1 MPQERMS
8 PMRPLWLTA
17 APVLFLLLWSAG
29 FPIAK
34 IGIAHA
40 EPMTLLALRYCAVLM
55 LLAPLALILR
65 PPLPQSLRAGFDVA
79 VTGFLIQVVYFG
91 LCYLAFKSGTSSGTV
106 AIVVCLQPILVALLA
121 PRLAKEPVSRRT
133 WAGLA
138 LGLAGA
144 VLVILSHAEIAAQ
157 SAFGLA
163 STFLA
168 LLGMTGATLYEKR
181 FGVTQHP
188 ITANLIQYAVGAMV
202 TLPLA
207 LATETTEITWD
218 GEFLAVMAYL
228 VLGNSL
234 LAISLLLAM
243 IRAGEVARVSA
254 LFYLVPPLAALFAWP
269 LLGEALAPLGWAG
282 MALAAVG
289 VGLASR
295 RAG

>member
-1 MPQERMS
+1 MS
-8 PMRPLWLTA
+8 PTRPLWLTA

-40 EPMTLLALRYCAVLM
+40 EPMTILALRYTAVLV

-65 PPLPQSLRAGFDVA
+65 PPMPRTFRAGLDVA

-121 PRLAKEPVSRRT
+121 PRFAGEKVSPRT
-133 WAGLA
+133 WVGLA
-138 LGLAGA
+138 LGLLGAGT
-144 VLVILSHAEIAAQ
+144 VILSHAELKTQ
-157 SAFGLA
+157 GAFGLICTA
-163 STFLA
+163 IA
-168 LLGMTGATLYEKR
+168 LCGMTGAALYEKR

-188 ITANLIQYAVGAMV
+188 ITANLIQYAVGAAV

-207 LATETTEITWD
+207 LATESTRISWD

-282 MALAAVG
+282 MGLAAVG

-295 RAG
+295 RAP